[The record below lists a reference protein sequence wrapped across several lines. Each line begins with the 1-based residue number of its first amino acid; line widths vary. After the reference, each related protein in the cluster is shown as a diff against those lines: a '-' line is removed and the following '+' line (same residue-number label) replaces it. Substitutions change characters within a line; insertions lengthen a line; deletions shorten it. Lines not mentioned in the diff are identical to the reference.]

1 MRLEHHADHMPA
13 PMQPTPDPLRATRL
27 HVAAQLVY
35 RRIGDDCWGAGHTV
49 NVSRTGVLFVA
60 GGPSLPPGTEV
71 EFVIDLSKLVQD
83 AESCAR
89 CFGRI
94 VRCRDDF
101 QAPLWMAATID
112 SSQLVRAATE
122 MEDGAGTDD

>member
-1 MRLEHHADHMPA
+1 MRLENQPDGMPT
-13 PMQPTPDPLRATRL
+13 PMQPADSPVRATRL
-27 HVAAQLVY
+27 NVAAQLVY
-35 RRIGDDCWGAGHTV
+35 RRVGDDCWGSGRTV

-60 GGPSLPPGTEV
+60 GGPSFPPGTEV
-71 EFVIDLSKLVQD
+71 EFVIDLSKLGQD

-89 CFGRI
+89 CHGRI

-101 QAPLWMAATID
+101 EAPLWMAATID